1 MRIPLVI
8 ICSFFYFLSFAQE
21 NTLLYQI
28 KGPKGETSYL
38 FGTVHIIP
46 DSLFYFPNKLVKT
59 LAKADELVLEIGD
72 INNQL
77 KAQQLMVLE
86 NGTCFDIFTPSQKDS
101 VLEWGAALMHVNKDV
116 FEKSFSKN
124 KPFTLMQL
132 SIQKMMLSPFKM
144 VEMELMS
151 YARSN
156 KQKVSGLETM
166 EYQIGIFDQ
175 LPDSVMAEMIMEG
188 IRFPEKADK
197 MNDEMYQLYQA
208 QNVEGLAKL
217 INNSEEMTG
226 ANDALLYQRNNNW
239 IPLMEAKMKEKVCF
253 FAVGAGHLGGENGV
267 IALLKAAG
275 YKLIPINY

>member
-101 VLEWGAALMHVNKDV
+101 VLEWGSTLMHVNKDV

-151 YARSN
+151 YAKSN

-188 IRFPEKADK
+188 IRYPEKADK